1 MTVNHAPRWS
11 SAAETI
17 AVCRESNPSAAVRA
31 SWDRFVER
39 CPGTDVTQLSG
50 WSAVRAQAGFS
61 SLYLLVYRHDDLV
74 GGCLVQRRRLFGA
87 VRVCYVSYGPLID
100 QSSPDADQIAE
111 LLLDELAAVAR
122 SSAMTFIQPPE
133 GADHVTHRLLER
145 GFRPSD
151 AGIAPVG
158 SYRVDLTRSTEE
170 IRGGFSKRL
179 KSWTNRWQSNGVTV
193 RIGEERDIAIL
204 SDLLSCTSARQGFT
218 PPSLD
223 QLRCV
228 YREFEPIG
236 HAALFIGE
244 VNGHPVA
251 ADLVTMLGD
260 TVRGRRC
267 GFDSSGTGGRFSVPA
282 AVRWEIIKWAKGN
295 GYRWLDFGGLPKPM
309 LDDMIERGLRTSGD
323 WPSAHRAKVSFNGV
337 PFRYPMAMEFLRPIP
352 IRWCYD
358 LARGNA
364 FGRRLINTV
373 KSGLRVTRSGIDA
386 AHR

>member
-1 MTVNHAPRWS
+1 VY
-11 SAAETI
+11 
-17 AVCRESNPSAAVRA
+17 
-31 SWDRFVER
+31 DRN
-39 CPGTDVTQLSG
+39 
-50 WSAVRAQAGFS
+50 A
-61 SLYLLVYRHDDLV
+61 LV
-74 GGCLVQRRRLFGA
+74 GGCLVQRRKLFG
-87 VRVCYVSYGPLID
+87 VLRVCYVPYGPLID
-100 QSSPDADQIAE
+100 QSCRDAMQVAD
-111 LLLDELAAVAR
+111 LLLNELAALAR
-122 SSAMTFIQPPE
+122 SSVMTFIQPPE
-133 GADHVTHRLLER
+133 GAEHVTHRLLER

-179 KSWTNRWQSNGVTV
+179 KSWTNRWQSNGITV
-193 RIGEERDIAIL
+193 RIGDDRDIAIL
-204 SDLLSCTSARQGFT
+204 SGLISRTAARQGFT

-244 VNGHPVA
+244 VNGDPVA
-251 ADLVTMLGD
+251 ADLVTMLGA

-267 GFDSSGTGGRFSVPA
+267 GFDSSGAGGRFSVPA
-282 AVRWEIIKWAKGN
+282 AVRWEIIKWAKGK
-295 GYRWLDFGGLPKPM
+295 GYRWLDFGGLPRPM
-309 LDDMIERGLRTSGD
+309 LDDMIERGVRTSGD

-337 PFRYPMAMEFLRPIP
+337 PFRYPMAVEFLRPTP